1 MRKIGGV
8 LLAAAVLSLILAG
21 CGNSQRNSG
30 SRGEERQNA
39 QSAQNPQGSQDSPFR
54 PALPEIGQTPES
66 PSAYTPGQRTEEGYR
81 SDWIG
86 LEYTAGSAMV
96 LATDEEIASMMNIT
110 EGSTTLGVAGQHASD
125 ADSITTLYEMVA
137 VNVTTQANLF
147 ICVEKLVLSSI
158 TEEQYAAAVQ
168 SQIESLYA
176 GYTITY
182 RENRERQLCGLAFL
196 EMGYYLEGDDGFAI
210 HQSYLVRKQGN
221 RMIGIVLSC
230 MDESELETLLSGFS
244 AVS

>member
-1 MRKIGGV
+1 MRKIWRV
-8 LLAAAVLSLILAG
+8 MLAAALLSLVLAG
-21 CGNSQRNSG
+21 CGNNQSNADASG
-30 SRGEERQNA
+30 SRGEDRQ
-39 QSAQNPQGSQDSPFR
+39 QNTQDSPFR
-54 PALPEIGQTPES
+54 PELPEVSQTPPS
-66 PSAYTPGQRTEEGYR
+66 ASAYTPGQRTEDGYR

-86 LEYTAGSAMV
+86 LAYSAGSDMV

-110 EGSTTLGVAGQHASD
+110 EGSTDLGVAGQHASD

-147 ICVEKLVLSSI
+147 ICVEKLAFSSI

-168 SQIESLYA
+168 SQIDSLYA
-176 GYTITY
+176 GYSITY
-182 RENRERQLCGLAFL
+182 RESTERQLCGLTFL
-196 EMGYYLEGDDGFAI
+196 EMGYFLEDYDGI
-210 HQSYLVRKQGN
+210 SLYQSYLVRKQGD

-230 MDESELETLLSGFS
+230 TEESELETLLSGFS